1 MNKTI
6 LLKKLQ
12 QVKAGARPRSA
23 WRRGVYDYAE
33 SLLDN
38 LDPCEDY
45 NAATLRRALL
55 NGAVNWREYSWG
67 GCSKIY
73 DSNIAR
79 ALCNNTELKRTDG
92 GRLPP
97 NRQETWLDVQA
108 RALFQAA
115 AILQDIV
122 EAGRL

>member
-12 QVKAGARPRSA
+12 QVKAGERPRSA
-23 WRRGVYDYAE
+23 WRRGVYAYAE

-38 LDPCEDY
+38 LPPCEDY

-55 NGAVNWREYSWG
+55 NGAIDWREYSWG

-73 DSNIAR
+73 DSDIAR
-79 ALCNNTELKRTDG
+79 ALCNNTELKRTDN
-92 GRLPP
+92 GRLLP
-97 NRQETWLDVQA
+97 NSSESWLDVQA
-108 RALFQAA
+108 RALYQAA
-115 AILQDIV
+115 SILQDIV
-122 EAGRL
+122 EARR